1 MKIKISDTILN
12 ILIVLLIVISF
23 NQISRAGDDQKVDWN
38 NPETINPFDEHIGDF
53 LDVDINT
60 YRKQAEQSYRSGDYR
75 QAARYYLLLARY
87 DAYDIVSIYDLAC
100 CYGLLGETKL
110 AAKYLER
117 AVKAGYNDIE
127 HIKLDTDFDKVRSQ
141 KLFDDA
147 MINIAKLI
155 EAKQESLGQMLLIN
169 GKAIFEARIKLPKN
183 YDPEKSYPLLIGLHG
198 KGGNADSFITLWN
211 SFFEPDFIYV
221 ALQGAYPVITA
232 AEIGYSWTLGVAND
246 SGVPD
251 DDIYMAVEYIA
262 QTAGG
267 IAKNYKISKTYLMGF
282 SQGATF
288 AYLTGIS
295 YPDRFDGIFCFGSR
309 FPANLLSEE
318 AVKNAAGK
326 LRVFL
331 SHGKN
336 ESGDSYNQA
345 ITAREALK
353 SYGYDVTFRGY
364 DGGHEPP
371 PPIIMYEFQN
381 WMKEE

>member
-147 MINIAKLI
+147 MINIATRCD
-155 EAKQESLGQMLLIN
+155 Q
-169 GKAIFEARIKLPKN
+169 
-183 YDPEKSYPLLIGLHG
+183 
-198 KGGNADSFITLWN
+198 
-211 SFFEPDFIYV
+211 
-221 ALQGAYPVITA
+221 
-232 AEIGYSWTLGVAND
+232 
-246 SGVPD
+246 
-251 DDIYMAVEYIA
+251 
-262 QTAGG
+262 
-267 IAKNYKISKTYLMGF
+267 
-282 SQGATF
+282 
-288 AYLTGIS
+288 
-295 YPDRFDGIFCFGSR
+295 
-309 FPANLLSEE
+309 
-318 AVKNAAGK
+318 
-326 LRVFL
+326 
-331 SHGKN
+331 
-336 ESGDSYNQA
+336 
-345 ITAREALK
+345 
-353 SYGYDVTFRGY
+353 
-364 DGGHEPP
+364 
-371 PPIIMYEFQN
+371 
-381 WMKEE
+381 